1 MYAATLTIDGT
12 TNAFTG
18 SVDEV
23 TEWLATNHNGWD
35 IDGIL
40 TAMLAVITYGKTL
53 GDIVTSS
60 GRFQVREA
68 TA

>member
-1 MYAATLTIDGT
+1 MYAATLTIDGAT
-12 TNAFTG
+12 TALTG
-18 SVDEV
+18 TVDEV
-23 TEWLATNHNGWD
+23 TEWLATNHDGLD

-40 TAMLAVITYGKTL
+40 TAMLTVITYGKTL
-53 GDIVTSS
+53 GDVVTSS

>member
-12 TNAFTG
+12 TTALTG
-18 SVDEV
+18 TVDEV

-35 IDGIL
+35 IDSIL
-40 TAMLAVITYGKTL
+40 TAMLTVITYGKTL
-53 GDIVTSS
+53 GDTVTSS